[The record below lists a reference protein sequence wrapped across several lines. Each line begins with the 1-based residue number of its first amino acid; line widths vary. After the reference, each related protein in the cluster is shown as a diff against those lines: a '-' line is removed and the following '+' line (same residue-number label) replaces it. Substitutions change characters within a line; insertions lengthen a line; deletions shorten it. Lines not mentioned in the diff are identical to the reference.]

1 MHMIYIYIYIYDV
14 HWTFVRS
21 FWMLPEIVLA
31 AHLLS
36 VCVQPPAIL
45 PNNIVICLKQRTIWI
60 WYALNPGT
68 MSGQIWNFEGCNFDP
83 GDKRLL
89 QVWSGKKWTPMSRDP
104 QDSTERWCDNAT
116 WPGWI
121 SLRMALKIRCPM
133 VPHGTHWRIIIPTKS
148 TNFWCPIFTHWYL
161 TEFEMPGTLAVRCPR
176 RAIAQQNREE
186 EARLKA
192 GGFAERCSVAFKD
205 FWKDAVLILTLKECS
220 WFVQHVHLAK
230 GQEMDFMFL
239 NRRGRVG
246 RALLRFACLLVAALA
261 QVGQICRPI
270 SLKVQMELVKGN
282 TAYLPAG
289 I

>member
-1 MHMIYIYIYIYDV
+1 MRQCDMAGLD
-14 HWTFVRS
+14 F
-21 FWMLPEIVLA
+21 
-31 AHLLS
+31 
-36 VCVQPPAIL
+36 
-45 PNNIVICLKQRTIWI
+45 
-60 WYALNPGT
+60 
-68 MSGQIWNFEGCNFDP
+68 FENGFEN
-83 GDKRLL
+83 K
-89 QVWSGKKWTPMSRDP
+89 
-104 QDSTERWCDNAT
+104 
-116 WPGWI
+116 
-121 SLRMALKIRCPM
+121 

-220 WFVQHVHLAK
+220 WLVQHVHLAK
-230 GQEMDFMFL
+230 GQELDFMFL

-270 SLKVQMELVKGN
+270 SLKVQMKLVKGN